1 MAKDIIRTE
10 EYLEKEAKDR
20 DIYVLNKQK
29 KILENGIKNYKEL
42 IPLLEKELSDIN
54 KKIKEVIKCKQ
65 WLLGK

>member
-65 WLLGK
+65 

>member
-54 KKIKEVIKCKQ
+54 KKIEEVIKCKQ
-65 WLLGK
+65 